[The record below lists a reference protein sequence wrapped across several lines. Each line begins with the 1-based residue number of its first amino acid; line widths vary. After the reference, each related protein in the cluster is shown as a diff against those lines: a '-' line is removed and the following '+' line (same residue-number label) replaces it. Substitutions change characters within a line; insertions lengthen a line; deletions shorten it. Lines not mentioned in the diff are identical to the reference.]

1 MQKGYGLLYLCSRF
15 REVYQQKY
23 PPLLIS
29 PANNI
34 HNANQ
39 KPLLTLFNIPPTMN
53 ESLLITPFLAK
64 GQLPKFLEDA
74 LSIAHN
80 EQSRD
85 MLLLSLLTHCGYAMP
100 ALRAYH
106 GEPRRSYGA
115 ELMVM
120 ILAPAAG
127 GKGIISYPR
136 RLMAGIENDG
146 KTKVYI
152 PANTTSPALLQLL
165 QRVEARGI
173 LLANEMDTLSNALR
187 GSHGGFSD
195 IIRCL
200 FEHETISQLRVRN
213 GGEFIE
219 LTDPHVA
226 VLLSGTFN
234 QLRPLIQSRENGL
247 LSRFACYVAM
257 QTDDYNDRVWD
268 ADDEQPAIVQADALY
283 ERLNSELSRRFLWMK
298 EADHLCYFRFT
309 EAQRKHAKRFFEV
322 AYRTFRGQLDANFEQ
337 TLRRMPV
344 IMKRIGTIL
353 SGLRLDL
360 SCPLPD
366 TIYCDEREFHTLLL
380 MGQRLLQHAAQVFG
394 MLPSIRQ
401 TTLENGNLNITQQQL
416 IALLPDK
423 FTTREAMGI
432 AHTLGVSGKTAERW
446 LNDWTKQLDIQR
458 IRQGLYLKKTS

>member
-1 MQKGYGLLYLCSRF
+1 MDCRIFAGDFVRCINRNIPPSIDLT
-15 REVYQQKY
+15 REQHTQ
-23 PPLLIS
+23 S
-29 PANNI
+29 
-34 HNANQ
+34 
-39 KPLLTLFNIPPTMN
+39 KPKTIINFFNTPPTMN

-165 QRVEARGI
+165 QRVKARGI
-173 LLANEMDTLSNALR
+173 LFANEMDTLSNALR

-257 QTDDYNDRVWD
+257 QTDEYNERVWD

-283 ERLNSELSRRFLWMK
+283 ERLESELSRRFLWMK

-322 AYRTFRGQLDANFEQ
+322 AYRTFRGQMDANFEQ

-344 IMKRIGTIL
+344 IMKRIGMIL
-353 SGLRLDL
+353 CGLRLDL
-360 SCPLPD
+360 SCPPAG
-366 TIYCDEREFHTLLL
+366 YYLL
-380 MGQRLLQHAAQVFG
+380 R
-394 MLPSIRQ
+394 
-401 TTLENGNLNITQQQL
+401 
-416 IALLPDK
+416 
-423 FTTREAMGI
+423 
-432 AHTLGVSGKTAERW
+432 
-446 LNDWTKQLDIQR
+446 
-458 IRQGLYLKKTS
+458 

>member
-1 MQKGYGLLYLCSRF
+1 MDCCIFAGDFVRCINRNI
-15 REVYQQKY
+15 

-29 PANNI
+29 LANNTQK
-34 HNANQ
+34 ANQ
-39 KPLLTLFNIPPTMN
+39 KPLLTLFNTPPTMN

-115 ELMVM
+115 EMMVM

-165 QRVEARGI
+165 QRVKARGI
-173 LLANEMDTLSNALR
+173 LFANEMDTLSNALR

-283 ERLNSELSRRFLWMK
+283 ERLESELSRRFLWMK

-322 AYRTFRGQLDANFEQ
+322 AYRTFRGQMDANFEQ

-344 IMKRIGTIL
+344 IMKRIGMIL

-366 TIYCDEREFHTLLL
+366 TIYCDERDFHTLLL

-401 TTLENGNLNITQQQL
+401 TTLENSNLSITQQQL

-432 AHTLGVSGKTAERW
+432 AQTLGVSGKTAERW
-446 LNDWTKQLDIQR
+446 LNDWTKKLDIQR